1 MALFTDGTL
10 STIDELLAYESS
22 LLEVA
27 RAERLDLAVKLELAR
42 QEIGIELTM
51 FLAERG
57 EGEWSGILAPAL
69 GLKNVVVTEPLKKWH
84 LFQTLGLVYRDA
96 YNSQLNDRYQGKW
109 KEYER
114 RARWAEQALY
124 RIGVGIVREPLAQAD
139 KPILSSVAGP
149 LPGATYYARAAW
161 VNEAGEEGS
170 ASELAVLSTGSNT
183 LLVAEAVNAPS
194 KAQYWNAYV
203 GLSMGNVTLQNDRP
217 LAVGQAWTEPASGL
231 KQGRLPGTGQAPET
245 YVRATGGFSRG

>member
-10 STIDELLAYESS
+10 SAIDELLAYESS

-27 RAERLDLAVKLELAR
+27 RTERIDLTVKLELAR

-51 FLAERG
+51 FLVERG
-57 EGEWSGILAPAL
+57 GREWSGIVSPAL

-84 LFQTLGLVYRDA
+84 LFHTLGLVYRDA

-114 RARWAEQALY
+114 RARWAEHALY
-124 RIGVGIVREPLAQAD
+124 RIGVGTVAEPLEQAD
-139 KPILSSVAGP
+139 QPALSSVAGP

-161 VNEAGEEGS
+161 VNASGEEGS
-170 ASELAVLSTGSNT
+170 ASDLAVLSTGNNT
-183 LLVAEAVNAPS
+183 LLVAEAVNAP
-194 KAQYWNAYV
+194 ANARYWNLYA
-203 GLSMGNVTLQNDRP
+203 GLSVGSVTLQNDAP
-217 LAVGQAWTEPASGL
+217 LPVGQAWTEPASGL
-231 KQGRLPGTGQAPET
+231 KQGRFPGTGQAPES
-245 YVRATGGFSRG
+245 YLRATGGFSRG